1 MAKAEIWIESK
12 HKYVPYELPD
22 GASLYEDDMEKKVAC
37 CICGEKV
44 KFGDC
49 FTSRHVHTKNGMGY
63 AECGEC
69 YFGKHD
75 VKEDEN
81 E

>member
-22 GASLYEDDMEKKVAC
+22 GASVYEDDMGKEVAC

-49 FTSRHVHTKNGMGY
+49 FTSRHVHTKSGMGY

-75 VKEDEN
+75 IKEDEN